1 MSNSIPTSTFV
12 SESAVIEAP
21 FSDVWHLI
29 KLQDFSK
36 FWSKLEKSEFVKGV
50 SEETD
55 IVKWSFKDGTVL
67 EVKQEE
73 HSSID
78 HYITY
83 SVISSQ
89 PELSY
94 SSVVSTIRAYPITS
108 GKHEGQTF
116 VTWTG
121 NFSSDADASAIQDA
135 KYKRREALQD
145 LAQAASKK

>member
-1 MSNSIPTSTFV
+1 MSGSIPTSTSV

-36 FWSKLEKSEFVKGV
+36 FWSALDKSEFVKGTSDEADV
-50 SEETD
+50 
-55 IVKWSFKDGTVL
+55 VKWVFKDGSAV

-78 HYITY
+78 HFITY
-83 SVISSQ
+83 SVISAQ

-94 SSVVSTIRAYPITS
+94 SSVVSTIRAYPVTS
-108 GKHEGQTF
+108 GKHEGHTF
-116 VTWTG
+116 VTWSG
-121 NFSSDADASAIQDA
+121 NFSSDADASVIQDA
-135 KYKRREALQD
+135 KFKRREALAD
-145 LAQAASKK
+145 LAKTASKK

>member
-1 MSNSIPTSTFV
+1 MASRIPTSTSV
-12 SESAVIEAP
+12 NESAVIEAT

-36 FWSKLEKSEFVKGV
+36 FWSALDKSEWVKGTSDEADV
-50 SEETD
+50 
-55 IVKWSFKDGTVL
+55 VKWTFKDGTAV

-78 HYITY
+78 HFITY
-83 SVISSQ
+83 SVISAQ

-116 VTWTG
+116 VTWSG
-121 NFSSDADASAIQDA
+121 NFSSDADASVIQDA
-135 KYKRREALQD
+135 KFKRREALAD
-145 LAQAASKK
+145 LAKAASKK